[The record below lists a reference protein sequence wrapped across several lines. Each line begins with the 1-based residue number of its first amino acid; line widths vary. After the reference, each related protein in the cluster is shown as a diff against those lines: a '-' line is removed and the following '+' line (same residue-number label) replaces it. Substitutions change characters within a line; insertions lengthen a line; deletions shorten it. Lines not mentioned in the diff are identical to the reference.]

1 LDFNYVDTTIVR
13 GCRFTSIDPDPNT
26 DAIDLGSTKFAIV
39 ENNMISNFP
48 DKGVSVGEATNV
60 IIKGNTIVR
69 CDKAIAVKDAS
80 VALIDGNTF
89 YLCRRSVDIYQKT
102 AGLGG
107 GHATV
112 VNTIFSKSTEADLVT
127 DALSN
132 AQITY
137 SLSDK
142 QLLPGHGNI
151 YSDPMF
157 TAPAANDF
165 HLHPG
170 SPCIDSGSPS
180 NPVDR
185 DGSRADIGAHPYNT
199 MIAELARVKINE
211 IMPKNKTIVSDERG
225 KYSDWIELFNGNT
238 KPIDVGGLYLT
249 DDINSLFIHQVPSG
263 SPQATTIPPGG
274 FCTFWA
280 DGDSAR
286 GIFHLNFKLNNNG
299 ETVSLVYKDGS
310 EPVILDSL
318 RYGSL
323 GSDESFGRTPD
334 GGEDLGNFANPTP
347 AYPNFRGS
355 NTHFHETA
363 PAPDSILSFAG
374 QSQTTVAFYWTR
386 PVLSETSL
394 SGITYTI
401 FLRNLRTGI
410 DNTYSTNADESH
422 AMTFTQDEYGEYR
435 WHVLAA
441 LADGRRLLTES
452 RGFTLSTASD
462 VETKDRIPDRFALSA
477 PYPNPFNPS
486 VTIEFALPV
495 QSDVQ
500 LVVYDILGRR
510 VRSLV
515 GNRLTAG
522 NHRVLWDG
530 RNDDSLEA
538 SSGVYFVTI
547 RTKNFIAT
555 RKMLFIQ

>member
-1 LDFNYVDTTIVR
+1 
-13 GCRFTSIDPDPNT
+13 
-26 DAIDLGSTKFAIV
+26 
-39 ENNMISNFP
+39 
-48 DKGVSVGEATNV
+48 
-60 IIKGNTIVR
+60 
-69 CDKAIAVKDAS
+69 
-80 VALIDGNTF
+80 
-89 YLCRRSVDIYQKT
+89 
-102 AGLGG
+102 
-107 GHATV
+107 
-112 VNTIFSKSTEADLVT
+112 
-127 DALSN
+127 
-132 AQITY
+132 
-137 SLSDK
+137 
-142 QLLPGHGNI
+142 
-151 YSDPMF
+151 
-157 TAPAANDF
+157 
-165 HLHPG
+165 
-170 SPCIDSGSPS
+170 
-180 NPVDR
+180 
-185 DGSRADIGAHPYNT
+185 
-199 MIAELARVKINE
+199 
-211 IMPKNKTIVSDERG
+211 
-225 KYSDWIELFNGNT
+225 
-238 KPIDVGGLYLT
+238 
-249 DDINSLFIHQVPSG
+249 
-263 SPQATTIPPGG
+263 
-274 FCTFWA
+274 
-280 DGDSAR
+280 
-286 GIFHLNFKLNNNG
+286 
-299 ETVSLVYKDGS
+299 VYKDGS

-401 FLRNLRTGI
+401 SLRNLRTGI

-452 RGFTLSTASD
+452 RGFTLSTVSG
-462 VETKDRIPDRFALSA
+462 VKTKDRIPDQFALSA